1 MLFGCLRELVDETSN
16 LIFLNEATIQS
27 APFVTLGGSY
37 YVYLVVLTTPLSAS
51 ASPTTRAR
59 RRHNRGV

>member
-37 YVYLVVLTTPLSAS
+37 YVYLVVLTTPL
-51 ASPTTRAR
+51 
-59 RRHNRGV
+59 